1 MEFNLNTFFQSD
13 REAGVECSEH
23 YISEDDRDAGNFP
36 CVSKLKG
43 NCRVML
49 IRNILTEHGLVN
61 GAMGTVSSVDVDLNT
76 KVVTCIYVLF
86 HDPTVGLPAGSLPN
100 TRQTPISIVSE

>member
-1 MEFNLNTFFQSD
+1 
-13 REAGVECSEH
+13 
-23 YISEDDRDAGNFP
+23 
-36 CVSKLKG
+36 
-43 NCRVML
+43 ML

-86 HDPTVGLPAGSLPN
+86 DDPTVGLPAGSLPN